1 MPLGIQ
7 CSDEPL
13 HDGFLTPL
21 AVGGKLLV
29 VALPAEGFRI
39 LLMEPLWSK
48 VLPTQGTEEVLWMP
62 RLIQCS
68 HHTLRVRKKGGREGG
83 REGGRREGRREEARG
98 VKGSEKGREGEK
110 EGEKR

>member
-1 MPLGIQ
+1 MGIQ

-39 LLMEPLWSK
+39 LLMESLRSK
-48 VLPTQGTEEVLWMP
+48 VLSTQRAEEVLWVP

-68 HHTLRVRKKGGREGG
+68 HHTLRVKKKGGRKGG
-83 REGGRREGRREEARG
+83 RERGEKRKGKRERREGRREKARG
-98 VKGSEKGREGEK
+98 MTGSE
-110 EGEKR
+110 